1 MISTLSTRFIN
12 LFPLLGFALLCQIL
26 VAEQTKPNFIII
38 IGDDVGWDAFGCT
51 GMKEAR
57 TPAIDQLANE
67 STMMTRFYCSVS
79 QCAPLRAELYTGL
92 FPMNNGVLANA
103 RKEKRTG
110 IKNIADHL
118 NPLGYKVGLSGKK
131 HFGLG
136 TAKIDVIPG
145 FPSNANGSNQ
155 IHSFDGV
162 EDYISQAKKEGN
174 SFCVVIGATHA
185 HHPWDHGK
193 ESNYPVGK
201 VNLRPHYID
210 TPAARQAVAKHAA
223 EVEVLDQQVR
233 ETRELMKKMDLEK
246 DTILI
251 FLSEQGI
258 AMPRGKWSP
267 YEHGSRAIC
276 LAQWKGKILSRK
288 TDALAMYCDI
298 VPTLIDFAGGKN
310 PGLDGKSLRKL
321 WTSEKINNHRKEILI
336 SNVHPFWQKAIVTD
350 SYKLIWTG
358 HPEKEHIFS
367 NFTSKSKF
375 FSKPWIEWIEKAQN
389 NQRVARKVDHI
400 LQPKAFEL
408 YNIVNDPYEIKDLSN
423 LPENKKRIVTLKAK
437 LKKLM
442 TEYGESTT
450 PPLETTPK
458 TKKDKGKRRKIQKT
472 SK

>member
-1 MISTLSTRFIN
+1 
-12 LFPLLGFALLCQIL
+12 
-26 VAEQTKPNFIII
+26 
-38 IGDDVGWDAFGCT
+38 
-51 GMKEAR
+51 
-57 TPAIDQLANE
+57 
-67 STMMTRFYCSVS
+67 
-79 QCAPLRAELYTGL
+79 
-92 FPMNNGVLANA
+92 MNNGVLANA

-110 IKNIADHL
+110 IKNVADHL

-136 TAKIDVIPG
+136 TAKIDEIPG

-336 SNVHPFWQKAIVTD
+336 SNVHPFWQKAIVTAT
-350 SYKLIWTG
+350 YKLVWTG
-358 HPEKEHIFS
+358 HPERDHIWR
-367 NFTSKSKF
+367 NFNSKGKF
-375 FSKPWIEWIEKAQN
+375 FAKPWTEWMEKAKSN
-389 NQRVARKVDHI
+389 ESAARKMERV

-408 YNIVNDPYEIKDLSN
+408 YNIVNDPYEIKDLSH

-442 TEYGESTT
+442 TDCGESTT
-450 PPLETTPK
+450 PPLETSPK
-458 TKKDKGKRRKIQKT
+458 TKKDKSKRRKIQKT

>member
-1 MISTLSTRFIN
+1 MISTLSTRLIN

-136 TAKIDVIPG
+136 TAKIDEIPG

-233 ETRELMKKMDLEK
+233 ETRELIKKMDLEK

-350 SYKLIWTG
+350 THKLIWTG
-358 HPEKEHIFS
+358 HPEREHIWG
-367 NFTSKSKF
+367 NFNSKGKF
-375 FSKPWIEWIEKAQN
+375 FAKPWAEWMEKAKSN
-389 NQRVARKVDHI
+389 KSAARKVERV

-408 YNIVNDPYEIKDLSN
+408 YDVVSDPYETKDLASKASH
-423 LPENKKRIVTLKAK
+423 EQRIKTLHQKLKA
-437 LKKLM
+437 LM
-442 TEYGESTT
+442 SACGESTI
-450 PPLETTPK
+450 PPQLSDRNK
-458 TKKDKGKRRKIQKT
+458 KKNQTK
-472 SK
+472 

>member
-1 MISTLSTRFIN
+1 MISTLSTRLIN

-67 STMMTRFYCSVS
+67 STMMTRLYCSVS

-110 IKNIADHL
+110 IKNVADHL

-136 TAKIDVIPG
+136 TAKIDEIPG

-210 TPAARQAVAKHAA
+210 TPTARQAVAKHAA

-298 VPTLIDFAGGKN
+298 VPTLIDFAGGGI
-310 PGLDGKSLRKL
+310 PV
-321 WTSEKINNHRKEILI
+321 WTVNH
-336 SNVHPFWQKAIVTD
+336 SGN
-350 SYKLIWTG
+350 
-358 HPEKEHIFS
+358 
-367 NFTSKSKF
+367 
-375 FSKPWIEWIEKAQN
+375 
-389 NQRVARKVDHI
+389 
-400 LQPKAFEL
+400 
-408 YNIVNDPYEIKDLSN
+408 
-423 LPENKKRIVTLKAK
+423 
-437 LKKLM
+437 
-442 TEYGESTT
+442 YGPVRRSTT
-450 PPLETTPK
+450 TV
-458 TKKDKGKRRKIQKT
+458 KK
-472 SK
+472 S

>member
-1 MISTLSTRFIN
+1 
-12 LFPLLGFALLCQIL
+12 
-26 VAEQTKPNFIII
+26 
-38 IGDDVGWDAFGCT
+38 
-51 GMKEAR
+51 
-57 TPAIDQLANE
+57 
-67 STMMTRFYCSVS
+67 
-79 QCAPLRAELYTGL
+79 
-92 FPMNNGVLANA
+92 MNNGVLANA

-118 NPLGYKVGLSGKK
+118 NPLGYRVGLSGKK

-136 TAKIDVIPG
+136 TAKIDEIPG

-233 ETRELMKKMDLEK
+233 EIRELMKQMDLEK

-310 PGLDGKSLRKL
+310 PSLDGKSLRKL

-336 SNVHPFWQKAIVTD
+336 SNVHPFWQKAIVTAT
-350 SYKLIWTG
+350 YKLVWTG
-358 HPEKEHIFS
+358 HPERDHIWR
-367 NFTSKSKF
+367 NFNSKGKF
-375 FSKPWIEWIEKAQN
+375 FAKPWTEWMEKAKSN
-389 NQRVARKVDHI
+389 ESAARKMERV

-408 YNIVNDPYEIKDLSN
+408 YNIVNDPYEIKDLSH

-442 TEYGESTT
+442 TDCGESTT
-450 PPLETTPK
+450 PPLETSPK
-458 TKKDKGKRRKIQKT
+458 TKKDKSKRRKIQKT

>member
-67 STMMTRFYCSVS
+67 STMMTRLYCSVS

-118 NPLGYKVGLSGKK
+118 NPLGYRVGLSGKK

-136 TAKIDVIPG
+136 TAKIDEIPG

-233 ETRELMKKMDLEK
+233 ETRELMKQMDLEK

-321 WTSEKINNHRKEILI
+321 WTSEKIKNHRKEILI
-336 SNVHPFWQKAIVTD
+336 SNVHPFWQKAIVTAT
-350 SYKLIWTG
+350 YKLVWTG
-358 HPEKEHIFS
+358 HPERDHIWR
-367 NFTSKSKF
+367 NFNSKGKF
-375 FSKPWIEWIEKAQN
+375 FAKPWTEWMEKAKSN
-389 NQRVARKVDHI
+389 ESAARKMERV

-408 YNIVNDPYEIKDLSN
+408 YNIVNDSYEIKDLSH

-442 TEYGESTT
+442 TDCGESTT
-450 PPLETTPK
+450 PPLETSPK
-458 TKKDKGKRRKIQKT
+458 TKKDKSKRRKIQKT

>member
-92 FPMNNGVLANA
+92 LPMNNGVLANA
-103 RKEKRTG
+103 KKEKRTG

-155 IHSFDGV
+155 VHSFDGV
-162 EDYISQAKKEGN
+162 EDYISLAKKEGN
-174 SFCVVIGATHA
+174 SFCVIIGATHA

-193 ESNYPVGK
+193 ESNFPTDQIQ
-201 VNLRPHYID
+201 LRPHYID

-233 ETRELMKKMDLEK
+233 ETRELMQKMDLEK

-276 LAQWKGKILSRK
+276 LAHWKGKILSRK

-298 VPTLIDFAGGKN
+298 IPTLIDFAGGKN
-310 PGLDGKSLRKL
+310 FGLDGKSLRKL
-321 WTSEKINNHRKEILI
+321 WTSKKIDNHRKEILI
-336 SNVHPFWQKAIVTD
+336 SNVHPFWQKAIVTATH
-350 SYKLIWTG
+350 KLVWTG
-358 HPEKEHIFS
+358 HPEREHIWR
-367 NFTSKSKF
+367 NFNSKGKF
-375 FSKPWIEWIEKAQN
+375 FAQPWTEWMEKAKSN
-389 NQRVARKVDHI
+389 ESAARKVKRV

-408 YNIVNDPYEIKDLSN
+408 YDIVSAPYETKDLAS
-423 LPENKKRIVTLKAK
+423 EASHEKRIKILHDK
-437 LKKLM
+437 LKTLM
-442 TEYGESTT
+442 SECGESTT
-450 PPLETTPK
+450 PPQLSDRNK
-458 TKKDKGKRRKIQKT
+458 KKNQTK
-472 SK
+472 

>member
-1 MISTLSTRFIN
+1 MISTLSARFIN

-67 STMMTRFYCSVS
+67 STMMTRLYCSVS

-92 FPMNNGVLANA
+92 LPMNNGVLANA

-310 PGLDGKSLRKL
+310 PSLDGKSLRKL

-336 SNVHPFWQKAIVTD
+336 SNVHPFWQKAIVTAT
-350 SYKLIWTG
+350 YKLVWTG
-358 HPEKEHIFS
+358 HPERDHIWR
-367 NFTSKSKF
+367 NFNSKGKF
-375 FSKPWIEWIEKAQN
+375 FAKPWTEWMEKAKSN
-389 NQRVARKVDHI
+389 ESAARKMERV

-408 YNIVNDPYEIKDLSN
+408 YNIVNDPYEIKDLSH

-442 TEYGESTT
+442 TDCGESTT
-450 PPLETTPK
+450 PPLETSPK
-458 TKKDKGKRRKIQKT
+458 TKKDKSKRRKIQKT

>member
-1 MISTLSTRFIN
+1 
-12 LFPLLGFALLCQIL
+12 
-26 VAEQTKPNFIII
+26 
-38 IGDDVGWDAFGCT
+38 
-51 GMKEAR
+51 
-57 TPAIDQLANE
+57 
-67 STMMTRFYCSVS
+67 
-79 QCAPLRAELYTGL
+79 
-92 FPMNNGVLANA
+92 MNNGVLANA

-118 NPLGYKVGLSGKK
+118 NPLGYRVGLSGKK

-136 TAKIDVIPG
+136 TAKIDEIPG

-336 SNVHPFWQKAIVTD
+336 SNVHPFWQKAIVTAT
-350 SYKLIWTG
+350 YKLVWTG
-358 HPEKEHIFS
+358 HPERDHIWR
-367 NFTSKSKF
+367 NFNSKGKF
-375 FSKPWIEWIEKAQN
+375 FAKPWTEWMEKAKSN
-389 NQRVARKVDHI
+389 ESAARKMERV

-408 YNIVNDPYEIKDLSN
+408 YNIVNDPYEIKDLSH

-442 TEYGESTT
+442 TDCGESTT
-450 PPLETTPK
+450 PPLETSPK
-458 TKKDKGKRRKIQKT
+458 TKKDKSKRRKIQKT

>member
-136 TAKIDVIPG
+136 TAKIDEIPG

-358 HPEKEHIFS
+358 HPEREHIFS

-375 FSKPWIEWIEKAQN
+375 FAKPWIEWIKKAEN
-389 NQRVARKVDHI
+389 NQRVARKVNHI

-408 YNIVNDPYEIKDLSN
+408 YDVVSDPYETKDLASKASH
-423 LPENKKRIVTLKAK
+423 EQRIKTLHQKLKA
-437 LKKLM
+437 LM
-442 TEYGESTT
+442 SACGESTI
-450 PPLETTPK
+450 PPQLSHRNK
-458 TKKDKGKRRKIQKT
+458 KKNQTK
-472 SK
+472 

>member
-1 MISTLSTRFIN
+1 
-12 LFPLLGFALLCQIL
+12 
-26 VAEQTKPNFIII
+26 
-38 IGDDVGWDAFGCT
+38 
-51 GMKEAR
+51 
-57 TPAIDQLANE
+57 
-67 STMMTRFYCSVS
+67 
-79 QCAPLRAELYTGL
+79 
-92 FPMNNGVLANA
+92 
-103 RKEKRTG
+103 
-110 IKNIADHL
+110 
-118 NPLGYKVGLSGKK
+118 
-131 HFGLG
+131 
-136 TAKIDVIPG
+136 
-145 FPSNANGSNQ
+145 
-155 IHSFDGV
+155 
-162 EDYISQAKKEGN
+162 
-174 SFCVVIGATHA
+174 
-185 HHPWDHGK
+185 
-193 ESNYPVGK
+193 VGK

-336 SNVHPFWQKAIVTD
+336 SNVHPFWQKAIVTAT
-350 SYKLIWTG
+350 YKLVWTG
-358 HPEKEHIFS
+358 HPERDHIWR
-367 NFTSKSKF
+367 NFNSKGKF
-375 FSKPWIEWIEKAQN
+375 FAKPWTEWMEKAKSN
-389 NQRVARKVDHI
+389 ESAARKMERV

-408 YNIVNDPYEIKDLSN
+408 YNIVNDPYEIKDLSH

-442 TEYGESTT
+442 TDCGESTT
-450 PPLETTPK
+450 PPLETAPK
-458 TKKDKGKRRKIQKT
+458 TKKDKSKRRKIQKT